1 MGQELGRINTLR
13 PRQKDGHI
21 ADDSLK
27 CIFSNENVWLS
38 IKISLKFVSKGP
50 IDNIPALVYTM
61 ALRRPGDKPLSEP
74 MLVILPTHICFSRP
88 QLVNQQ
94 ILKPPI
100 DNKGA
105 NAEELFVSGLD
116 ATSPISI
123 IAAEASK
130 CQVMVNSV
138 LWCRVLGTPQYH

>member
-13 PRQKDGHI
+13 PRQKGGHI

-38 IKISLKFVSKGP
+38 IKISKVSKGP
-50 IDNIPALVYTM
+50 IDNIPELVYTM
-61 ALRRPGDKPLSEP
+61 AWRRPGDKPLSEP

-88 QLVNQQ
+88 QWVNQQ

-116 ATSPISI
+116 ARSPISN

-130 CQVMVNSV
+130 CQMMVNSV